1 MAKIGSMELIVILIV
16 AMLAIG
22 PGALAQS
29 GAHAGQG
36 GRLVQKIHERR
47 DERPARGQR

>member
-22 PGALAQS
+22 PGAPCP
-29 GAHAGQG
+29 
-36 GRLVQKIHERR
+36 KRR
-47 DERPARGQR
+47 ARWARRSARSKNT

>member
-22 PGALAQS
+22 PE
-29 GAHAGQG
+29 
-36 GRLVQKIHERR
+36 RLVQKIHERR
-47 DERPARGQR
+47 DERSARGQR

>member
-22 PGALAQS
+22 P
-29 GAHAGQG
+29 
-36 GRLVQKIHERR
+36 ERR
-47 DERPARGQR
+47 PKRRARWARRSARSKNT